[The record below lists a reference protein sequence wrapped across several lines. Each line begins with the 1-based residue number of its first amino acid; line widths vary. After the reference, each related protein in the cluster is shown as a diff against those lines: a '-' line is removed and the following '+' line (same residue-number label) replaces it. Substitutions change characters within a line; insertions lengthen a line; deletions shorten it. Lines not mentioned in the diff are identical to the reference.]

1 MRFLIG
7 ALVVAAMAGCSSDAI
22 NISQTTAVPADE
34 VYAFQSRPSGPSGQ
48 VTVMRDGGVYGAGCD
63 VVVYVNGKRAAK
75 LGTSER
81 VTFYLPAGAVSL
93 GVGLTETGLC
103 TGAVV
108 RTIAQSVS
116 AGGEKRYRISSDIN
130 GWVIEP
136 YAGD

>member
-34 VYAFQSRPSGPSGQ
+34 VYAFQSRPSGQ

-63 VVVYVNGKRAAK
+63 VVVYVDGKRAAK

-81 VTFYLPAGAVSL
+81 VTFYLPAGSVSL